1 MRVDKFLKV
10 SRLVKRRTVAK
21 EMCNRGQVRLNGRVI
36 KAGAVIEP
44 GNIIEINFGRRR
56 LKVEVCMLKETV
68 PARMVSEMYRVIEER
83 KITSEE
89 DHL

>member
-1 MRVDKFLKV
+1 
-10 SRLVKRRTVAK
+10 LVKRRTVAN
-21 EMCNRGQVRLNGRVI
+21 EMCDRGQVSLNGRVV
-36 KAGAVIEP
+36 KAGAVVKP
-44 GNIIEINFGRRR
+44 GDIIEINFGRRR
-56 LKVEVCMLKETV
+56 LKVEVCMLKEAV

>member
-1 MRVDKFLKV
+1 
-10 SRLVKRRTVAK
+10 
-21 EMCNRGQVRLNGRVI
+21 VI